1 MENGERLMDDQ
12 VELEAIDVLKK
23 AFKILAK
30 NTNFIILTIL
40 TSLPFWSFLVYYE
53 TTLQDFITQT
63 SDILEQRP
71 EYTFWEWPIPFD
83 IVDLLDKNFWYE
95 LIKLCF
101 LYLVPLHLLEL
112 ITVIVIV
119 DFSSKIYTKDTQSLT
134 LKNMVQQPFCGAK
147 LKGSLVTLIY
157 VVFFSTCNLL
167 GLIWLVTIY
176 YCTMLGNPL
185 YDVLSGLVFGT
196 VFVLLLGK
204 YLEWNAMWSMSVV
217 ISILEE
223 FYGLEAIALSVYFS
237 KGNESRGF
245 VLMLVF
251 FVLGQCLRLSWFLF
265 YDSYGIEQSELSI
278 VPQICLVFFCLGNVL
293 KWVSCVVYYF
303 DCKNRILVK
312 KKEETSSTAFK
323 GKSLKGNLSTLIY
336 VVFNSSCS
344 LIGLIWLIV
353 IYLLLLKKYE
363 PKILYLLHVLVVLKS
378 YLKLTSRWNMSLV
391 ISILEGIY
399 GFRTCFSVDF
409 LHLVSKFE
417 VDFILFWN
425 ITWIVLQIS
434 LFFFGNV
441 LKWIATLQAPSIF
454 MTVKPKF
461 QRRKKIL

>member
-30 NTNFIILTIL
+30 NSNFIILTIL

-71 EYTFWEWPIPFD
+71 EYTFREWPIPFD

-223 FYGLEAIALSVYFS
+223 FYGVEAIALSVYFS
-237 KGNESRGF
+237 KGNERRGF

-312 KKEETSSTAFK
+312 K
-323 GKSLKGNLSTLIY
+323 
-336 VVFNSSCS
+336 V
-344 LIGLIWLIV
+344 
-353 IYLLLLKKYE
+353 YE
-363 PKILYLLHVLVVLKS
+363 PPLICSELNLVL
-378 YLKLTSRWNMSLV
+378 
-391 ISILEGIY
+391 
-399 GFRTCFSVDF
+399 
-409 LHLVSKFE
+409 
-417 VDFILFWN
+417 
-425 ITWIVLQIS
+425 
-434 LFFFGNV
+434 
-441 LKWIATLQAPSIF
+441 
-454 MTVKPKF
+454 
-461 QRRKKIL
+461 